1 MNGAVNAR
9 GKWGGRRCERL
20 DGGRGRGF
28 SLRRP
33 LDGLNARLLERG
45 NAETRRCESPQARHS
60 PGIPRALPEHA
71 ASAAPRAWRHACAV
85 GGAHRA
91 ADGAFGA
98 RFASAGRH
106 AKAARLKSE
115 NSSSTESP

>member
-1 MNGAVNAR
+1 MREPTGATFA
-9 GKWGGRRCERL
+9 G
-20 DGGRGRGF
+20 
-28 SLRRP
+28 
-33 LDGLNARLLERG
+33 
-45 NAETRRCESPQARHS
+45 HS
-60 PGIPRALPEHA
+60 PRVARACGIGRAA
-71 ASAAPRAWRHACAV
+71 RAWRHACAV
-85 GGAHRA
+85 GSAHRA

>member
-1 MNGAVNAR
+1 MGRAAMRTAR
-9 GKWGGRRCERL
+9 WRMRARLFPQAAARR
-20 DGGRGRGF
+20 
-28 SLRRP
+28 

-45 NAETRRCESPQARHS
+45 NAETRRCESPQTRHS

-98 RFASAGRH
+98 RFASAGRR